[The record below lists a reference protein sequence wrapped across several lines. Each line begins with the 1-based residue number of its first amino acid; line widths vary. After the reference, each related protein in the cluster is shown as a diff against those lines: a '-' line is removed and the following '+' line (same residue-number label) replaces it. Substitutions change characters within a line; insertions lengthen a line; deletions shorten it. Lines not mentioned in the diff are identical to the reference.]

1 MQLAADAIA
10 LELAPAT
17 ISRFNVIQCHMGY
30 FELWNNFIEDFY
42 KNANQSVPYQPGTV
56 CFPSIE
62 MFRYLPNNTLM
73 MRYIEPLWR
82 KV

>member
-1 MQLAADAIA
+1 MLVHKKQVNSYLYASNK
-10 LELAPAT
+10 L
-17 ISRFNVIQCHMGY
+17 
-30 FELWNNFIEDFY
+30 Y

-62 MFRYLPNNTLM
+62 MLRYLPNNTLM

>member
-42 KNANQSVPYQPGTV
+42 KNANQSVPY
-56 CFPSIE
+56 S
-62 MFRYLPNNTLM
+62 
-73 MRYIEPLWR
+73 
-82 KV
+82 

>member
-42 KNANQSVPYQPGTV
+42 K
-56 CFPSIE
+56 
-62 MFRYLPNNTLM
+62 MFEDAQKEENGSS
-73 MRYIEPLWR
+73 
-82 KV
+82 